1 MSVSSYINQLDKK
14 YAWSLLGFLLAVI
27 FGALSIY
34 TEFIRDNH
42 PQLRLEVVS
51 DASVLDVREKLG
63 NLAIM
68 YDGVDIQK
76 AEKSLRVIVFRIIN
90 DGAADILK
98 GQYDEKAPFG
108 FQVLNG
114 SLVRSEIISS
124 SNSYL
129 KERLSIKPHGE
140 NSAVIDPVILES
152 NESFMVKLLILHP
165 VGTRPAVEPIG
176 KIAGVRKIEMID
188 STMVAAEPS
197 YLAQTF
203 SGTAWIQALRL
214 VAYFLGFIAVIAITV
229 SPVVLVS
236 GALSKRQR
244 KKHVA
249 KFKTKTKILL
259 NELDEFIFQSYI
271 NHDIG
276 YLRSIRRATSNDGR
290 LINEVK
296 RYEKRMKF
304 RQNQDGEGFMMT
316 PTIVE
321 GDRHILTSFLPI
333 QAMQNSGLIVK
344 DGNRWQVDPHA
355 KETMEE
361 FLRFLDI
368 WQEE

>member
-1 MSVSSYINQLDKK
+1 MSISTYINQLDKR

-42 PQLRLEVVS
+42 PQLKFEIVS

-63 NLAIM
+63 NLEIM

-76 AEKSLRVIVFRIIN
+76 SEQSLRVIVFRIVN
-90 DGAADILK
+90 EGAADILK
-98 GQYDEKAPFG
+98 GHFDEKIPLG
-108 FQVLNG
+108 FHVLHG
-114 SLVRSEIISS
+114 SLVRAEIISS

-129 KERLSIKPHGE
+129 KESLNLRPHEG
-140 NSAVIDPVILES
+140 NSVAIDPVILES

-165 VGTRPAVEPIG
+165 VGSRPVVEPIG
-176 KIAGVRKIEMID
+176 KIAGVRKIKVID

-197 YLAQTF
+197 FLAQTF
-203 SGTAWIQALRL
+203 SGTAWTQVLRL
-214 VAYFLGFIAVIAITV
+214 VAYFFGFIAVIALIV
-229 SPVVLVS
+229 SPIVIVS

-244 KKHVA
+244 QKYVA
-249 KFKTKTKILL
+249 KFKAKTNIPL
-259 NELDEFIFQSYI
+259 NELDEFIFQGYI
-271 NHDIG
+271 NHDIE
-276 YLRSIRRATSNDGR
+276 YLRSLRRATSNEGR

-296 RYEKRMKF
+296 RYEKRMQS
-304 RQNQDGEGFMMT
+304 RPNQNEIEFMMT

-321 GDRHILTSFLPI
+321 GNKRILTSFLPI
-333 QAMQNSGLIVK
+333 QDMQNSGFIVK

-355 KETMEE
+355 RETIDE
-361 FLRFLDI
+361 FLKFLDI
-368 WQEE
+368 WQAK